1 MTSSDMDLTHTSRK
15 ALSTGFALRVSV
27 IGLVSQPV
35 FCHLVP
41 DGLGRAFLS
50 VFLAVLHGAWHLV
63 GFS

>member
-1 MTSSDMDLTHTSRK
+1 MMTSSDIDLTHMS